1 MRRRRERSPQNHAL
15 VASVA
20 GVILLCGVVSVQTTQ
35 ASQAY
40 SNTTFALRY
49 GGMFAMLNQ
58 IVQHL
63 LSEHVTH
70 GLRACFATKGD
81 WAYAP
86 DPAFER
92 AHGCAGA
99 RCYIDREL
107 VCAHRPPRAPKRP
120 ATDRHTL
127 RLVYRPPCY
136 NLPDKN
142 PFRQA

>member
-1 MRRRRERSPQNHAL
+1 MSAL
-15 VASVA
+15 ENFTRDFAA
-20 GVILLCGVVSVQTTQ
+20 TQ
-35 ASQAY
+35 ASHAY

-63 LSEHVTH
+63 LSEHVAH

-92 AHGCAGA
+92 AHGCERQPWGKPRGA
-99 RCYIDREL
+99 STSSGSSIVR
-107 VCAHRPPRAPKRP
+107 
-120 ATDRHTL
+120 
-127 RLVYRPPCY
+127 
-136 NLPDKN
+136 
-142 PFRQA
+142 